1 MKKNYIVDTNVL
13 LDNPDCIKILR
24 NGEENEI
31 YIPYIV
37 LLELQKLKSKKDFH
51 ILFHKH

>member
-24 NGEENEI
+24 MVKKMKYI
-31 YIPYIV
+31 Y
-37 LLELQKLKSKKDFH
+37 H
-51 ILFHKH
+51 I